1 MKATIRACPLV
12 LLIAAQLA
20 YAQQGDPDE
29 LAGLDQDLEDMQH
42 IIDDIYDVEALLE
55 HEIADRMAGEADHLG
70 IVDSNDG
77 DHVDTEDDH
86 LDTEGEP
93 SHSEDI
99 GDGEENE
106 QQPEAEEAEVDV
118 LNKKQAM
125 FERKVE
131 EIEAVEEEEVID
143 DG

>member
-1 MKATIRACPLV
+1 
-12 LLIAAQLA
+12 
-20 YAQQGDPDE
+20 
-29 LAGLDQDLEDMQH
+29 
-42 IIDDIYDVEALLE
+42 
-55 HEIADRMAGEADHLG
+55 MAGEADHLG
-70 IVDSNDG
+70 IVDSDDG
-77 DHVDTEDDH
+77 DHMDTEDDH

-93 SHSEDI
+93 SHLEDI

-106 QQPEAEEAEVDV
+106 QQPEAEEAAADV
-118 LNKKQAM
+118 INTKQAM

>member
-1 MKATIRACPLV
+1 
-12 LLIAAQLA
+12 
-20 YAQQGDPDE
+20 
-29 LAGLDQDLEDMQH
+29 
-42 IIDDIYDVEALLE
+42 
-55 HEIADRMAGEADHLG
+55 MAEEADHLG
-70 IVDSNDG
+70 IVDSDDG
-77 DHVDTEDDH
+77 DHIDTEDDH

-93 SHSEDI
+93 WHLEDI

-106 QQPEAEEAEVDV
+106 QQHEAEEAAVDV

-125 FERKVE
+125 FEKKVE

>member
-1 MKATIRACPLV
+1 MKATFRACPLF
-12 LLIAAQLA
+12 LLFAAQSA
-20 YAQQGDPDE
+20 HAQQGDPDE

-42 IIDDIYDVEALLE
+42 IIDDIFDVEALLE
-55 HEIADRMAGEADHLG
+55 HEIADRMAEEADHLG
-70 IVDSNDG
+70 IVDSSDG
-77 DHVDTEDDH
+77 DHADTEDDH

-93 SHSEDI
+93 SQLEDI

-106 QQPEAEEAEVDV
+106 QQPEAEEAAADV
-118 LNKKQAM
+118 INQKQAM

-131 EIEAVEEEEVID
+131 EIEAVEGEEVID

>member
-1 MKATIRACPLV
+1 MKATFRACPLV

-55 HEIADRMAGEADHLG
+55 HEIADRMAGEADHPG